1 ILRFDWLIDLIVG
14 CVVGSMSVFI
24 AVIFGMISMVSGTL
38 ILINVTVEMDDA
50 EASFGA
56 PITDESP
63 GKIST
68 SDPPLA
74 CSAVR
79 SPPDETDVF
88 FALVDRGNCTFAEK
102 VSAVQN
108 AKFFGAIIINVDS
121 DYVFPMGS
129 DQRFEINIPS
139 IMIGRTSGEAIRN
152 HYLYDSGFKARMKP
166 NRGTAIEYYLVPLLI
181 ALSLAFLAIIISLAV
196 RVFRTCLRQSKNR
209 LSREILNKLPEIRF
223 SEDYQNLYETCAIC
237 LEDYTMGDK
246 LRVLPCHHAYHS
258 KCVDRWLLRRQGSC
272 PVCKYRIHR
281 NHDDPETDNEENH
294 ADEEG
299 GAYEDG
305 VNEGSAELP
314 NSQNVATGNSATDV
328 LQAACSAPLNNADVN
343 LGDLDAE
350 YDDNDGA
357 APLLSR
363 SAPVASW
370 LSGGLLPSRGTTWLG
385 NDNPAFETTD
395 ACDAPSSSSVVE
407 EEQNALVSFR
417 ASERSL
423 PQLSANKK
431 MCGEGMET
439 QRSSPD
445 A

>member
-1 ILRFDWLIDLIVG
+1 
-14 CVVGSMSVFI
+14 MSVLI
-24 AVIFGMISMVSGTL
+24 AISPQ
-38 ILINVTVEMDDA
+38 INITVEMDDA

-63 GKIST
+63 LWIVGIAQ
-68 SDPPLA
+68 L
-74 CSAVR
+74 
-79 SPPDETDVF
+79 
-88 FALVDRGNCTFAEK
+88 
-102 VSAVQN
+102 
-108 AKFFGAIIINVDS
+108 
-121 DYVFPMGS
+121 
-129 DQRFEINIPS
+129 EITIPS
-139 IMIGRTSGEAIRN
+139 IMVGRTSGEAIRS

-196 RVFRTCLRQSKNR
+196 RVFRTCLRRSKNR

-258 KCVDRWLLRRQGSC
+258 KCVDRWLLRRQDSC

-281 NHDDPETDNEENH
+281 NHDNPETDNEENH

-299 GAYEDG
+299 GDYEDG
-305 VNEGSAELP
+305 VNEGNTELP
-314 NSQNVATGNSATDV
+314 NSQNVATGDSATEAS
-328 LQAACSAPLNNADVN
+328 QSACPAALENADAIS
-343 LGDLDAE
+343 GDLDAE
-350 YDDNDGA
+350 CDDNDGV
-357 APLLSR
+357 APLLGR

-395 ACDAPSSSSVVE
+395 AGGAPTSSSIVE
-407 EEQNALVSFR
+407 GEKGVMVSFR
-417 ASERSL
+417 TSERLL
-423 PQLSANKK
+423 PQLSTNGKTQ
-431 MCGEGMET
+431 GEEVET
-439 QRSSPD
+439 QRLLSD

>member
-1 ILRFDWLIDLIVG
+1 
-14 CVVGSMSVFI
+14 MSLFI
-24 AVIFGMISMVSGTL
+24 STIFGIISMASGTL
-38 ILINVTVEMDDA
+38 ILISPQINVTIEMDDA

-56 PITDESP
+56 PISDESP
-63 GKIST
+63 LGKIST

-74 CSAVR
+74 CSAVQ
-79 SPPDETDVF
+79 SPPNETDVF

-108 AKFFGAIIINVDS
+108 AKYFGAIIVNVES

-129 DQRFEINIPS
+129 DEKLVVTIPS
-139 IMIGRTSGEAIRN
+139 IMVGRTSGEAIRN
-152 HYLYDSGFKARMKP
+152 HYLYNSGFRARMKP
-166 NRGTAIEYYLVPLLI
+166 NRGTTIEYYLVPLLI

-196 RVFRTCLRQSKNR
+196 RVFRNCMRQSKNR

-281 NHDDPETDNEENH
+281 NHDDLETDNEENRTDGGGDYEDV
-294 ADEEG
+294 ANEG
-299 GAYEDG
+299 GVE
-305 VNEGSAELP
+305 SA
-314 NSQNVATGNSATDV
+314 NAQNVATGTSAIGV
-328 LQAACSAPLNNADVN
+328 LQTAYSVPLNNTDAASGDFDAD
-343 LGDLDAE
+343 
-350 YDDNDGA
+350 YDENDGV

-363 SAPVASW
+363 SAPVVSW

-385 NDNPAFETTD
+385 NDNPAFETTYEGEES
-395 ACDAPSSSSVVE
+395 APPSVAE
-407 EEQNALVSFR
+407 GDHSATVSFR
-417 ASERSL
+417 TSKCSL
-423 PQLSANKK
+423 LQPSANKK
-431 MCGEGMET
+431 SEGKALET
-439 QRSSPD
+439 HQSSPN